1 MLDKINKLENIC
13 VRLWS
18 VGWKIGSKTTY
29 WQWRQILRSC
39 PRKVSWWLNSNTF
52 CKVNNWFEYYLLLKD
67 RREIAAQCQVLTI
80 VIQHTGKQY
89 DFENIYNKFM
99 RSAVLKSGLFRLNAR
114 RTFSTCRVTISYT
127 GGGGWSGPP
136 YKKFAN
142 NFKDFLASEFDSSEV
157 NVTLQQLIG
166 QDAIT
171 SPHDFVMVLVKQQLN
186 RLKWKG

>member
-1 MLDKINKLENIC
+1 
-13 VRLWS
+13 
-18 VGWKIGSKTTY
+18 
-29 WQWRQILRSC
+29 
-39 PRKVSWWLNSNTF
+39 
-52 CKVNNWFEYYLLLKD
+52 
-67 RREIAAQCQVLTI
+67 
-80 VIQHTGKQY
+80 
-89 DFENIYNKFM
+89 M

-171 SPHDFVMVLVKQQLN
+171 SPHDFVITLLEEDEVLHKIGFGEAAVEPTEMEGLMIVSKIGGYLAEQ
-186 RLKWKG
+186 RK